1 MSERAI
7 DVLADFDKQAA
18 LDAGFNPNQVN
29 AWEGLHAVYFG
40 PTTSPQKQRLAREKA
55 QRKGFSLDQLAL
67 IERRIKKIKSNR
79 TRTKLRLSLLDAT
92 GNYKAL
98 ARLAKRLVPGEDR
111 PPRKQV
117 TFTRSKAGC
126 RTMTVTAGE
135 RDMADLEHALMLGA
149 DTSKP
154 VAPQMLENFLRLM
167 RGYNPK
173 GTQSE
178 PESTDRDNLG
188 SGESSMADTTDAQTN
203 APTDA
208 RNNAQTDAQTDN
220 RNDAQADARSDART
234 DDEHGTSDGTAGGH
248 RNGVPYAIPRP
259 LLLLPLPDWIKIHQ
273 GEGDETILYLTDGTS
288 MTGAEFLNLYYAT
301 AENYLEAA
309 IFHPE
314 EGAVN
319 LYRGRRLAN
328 EKQRV
333 LARATS
339 PECPVPDCRHSADA
353 CEIHHITAW
362 KNGGETNLA
371 NLAPLCRYH
380 NRVNDDDPQ
389 QAKRGRIINV
399 AGTPVWR
406 SPRGYVV
413 DKRAHGAMSALFS

>member
-1 MSERAI
+1 MSEAAV
-7 DVLADFDKQAA
+7 DVLADFDKQTA
-18 LDAGFNPNQVN
+18 LDAGMDPNRVN
-29 AWEGLHAVYFG
+29 AWDGLHTVYFG
-40 PTTSPQKQRLAREKA
+40 PTTSPQKQRLARQKA

-98 ARLAKRLVPGEDR
+98 ARLAKRLVPGEES

-117 TFTRSKAGC
+117 TFTRSKAGR
-126 RTMTVTAGE
+126 RTMTVTADE

-149 DTSKP
+149 DTSRP

-173 GTQSE
+173 GTE
-178 PESTDRDNLG
+178 DPE
-188 SGESSMADTTDAQTN
+188 
-203 APTDA
+203 
-208 RNNAQTDAQTDN
+208 
-220 RNDAQADARSDART
+220 
-234 DDEHGTSDGTAGGH
+234 GTAGTGTGANAPSGVP
-248 RNGVPYAIPRP
+248 NGVPHAVPRP
-259 LLLLPLPDWIKIHQ
+259 LLLIPLPDWVTIHQ
-273 GEGDETILYLTDGTS
+273 SDGDETELQLTDGTS
-288 MTGAEFLNLYYAT
+288 MTGAEFLNQHYAT
-301 AENYLEAA
+301 AENHLEAA
-309 IFHPE
+309 TFHPE
-314 EGAVN
+314 VGAVN

-328 EKQRV
+328 AKQRV

-339 PECPVPDCRHSADA
+339 PSCPVPDCRHSADA

-362 KNGGETNLA
+362 KHGGETNMA

-380 NRVNDDDPQ
+380 NRVNDDDPRK
-389 QAKRGRIINV
+389 AKRGRIVNV

-406 SPRGYVV
+406 SPKGRMVP
-413 DKRAHGAMSALFS
+413 KQQGAMHALFA